1 MVLEGESFGCR
12 EGSILESEGGK
23 KANKKR
29 DNLQG
34 RSHNV
39 WLMFFIEK
47 LVLRR
52 DIQNFPGRKIVK
64 VRIMISF

>member
-12 EGSILESEGGK
+12 EGSVLESEGGE

-34 RSHNV
+34 RSHSV

-52 DIQNFPGRKIVK
+52 DI
-64 VRIMISF
+64 